1 MHHSLTHNFPHPR
14 CSNIKK
20 MARMAVMR
28 MNALGATSFVWEQWV
43 SQPVREALNATAEQ
57 TIVLTIN
64 KHSPQVTVLSQI
76 PQIVSKVTYSRSR
89 LVPRP
94 LLTSLLAHLPP
105 PPPLQLAWIQRSAY
119 FPQTI
124 VTNVLL
130 QLPPSFLHLTPP
142 APLLPPHL
150 PPSFTSPLQPLCYLS
165 TSLLLSPVKQ
175 KNANTRRGLT
185 ESAASC

>member
-1 MHHSLTHNFPHPR
+1 
-14 CSNIKK
+14 

-105 PPPLQLAWIQRSAY
+105 PPP
-119 FPQTI
+119 P
-124 VTNVLL
+124 
-130 QLPPSFLHLTPP
+130 LPTCPHSNWLGYKDQPTSPKPLSLTFFSNF
-142 APLLPPHL
+142 L
-150 PPSFTSPLQPLCYLS
+150 PPSFTPPPLLPSPHPSSPFLTSPPSSFLHSSTPPALVTSPPLSFLPCKAEECKHS
-165 TSLLLSPVKQ
+165 
-175 KNANTRRGLT
+175 
-185 ESAASC
+185 